1 MEITTIFVFI
11 TILVIGI
18 TSDLYAHKNTQ
29 EISFKDATIW
39 SIIWVLLS
47 VGFAGYLA
55 AFDSVGTSQLF
66 ITGYILEKVL
76 SVDNLFVFMA
86 VFTWFNI
93 PNRDAHRIL
102 YWGILGAIF
111 FRLLFVVF
119 GTAIMGISYW
129 VEVLFGFIVMY
140 TGYLMLKSGEKEE
153 EEDFSK
159 NLAYR
164 FAKRFIPVTDKF
176 YGNKFFVKLGNSNLA
191 SNMYKHGWHATPM
204 FLCLLVIEMSDIL
217 FAFDSV
223 PAILAVTKEPDI
235 VWYAMILAMC
245 GLRTMYFMLDAL
257 KKYFIYLEK
266 AVVLILFFVGGKLII
281 NSLDEIY
288 QTGYNIGN
296 NEGLAVILFT
306 LASAIILSAI
316 KQTKGA

>member
-1 MEITTIFVFI
+1 MEITTILVFI

-18 TSDLYAHKNTQ
+18 TSDLYVHRNVQ

-47 VGFAGYLA
+47 AGFAGYLA
-55 AFDSVGTSQLF
+55 AFDSVHTSQLF

-86 VFTWFNI
+86 IFAWFNI
-93 PNRDAHRIL
+93 ASKDAHRIL

-119 GTAIMGISYW
+119 GTAIMGISHW

-140 TGYLMLKSGEKEE
+140 TGYLMLKSDKDE

-164 FAKRFIPVTDKF
+164 FAKKFIPITDKF
-176 YGNKFFVKLGNSNLA
+176 YDNKFFVKLWDKDRVGIA
-191 SNMYKHGWHATPM
+191 KWYGVGKWYATPM

-223 PAILAVTKEPDI
+223 PAILAVTKEADI

-281 NSLDEIY
+281 NSIDEIY
-288 QTGYNIGN
+288 QTGYKCDSLRLYI
-296 NEGLAVILFT
+296 
-306 LASAIILSAI
+306 
-316 KQTKGA
+316 

>member
-1 MEITTIFVFI
+1 MEITTLFLFI
-11 TILVIGI
+11 TILVVGI
-18 TSDLYAHKNTQ
+18 SSDLYVHRNVQ

-47 VGFAGYLA
+47 AGFAGYLA
-55 AFDSVGTSQLF
+55 AFDSVDTSQLF

-76 SVDNLFVFMA
+76 SVDNLFVIMA
-86 VFTWFNI
+86 ICTWFKIANK
-93 PNRDAHRIL
+93 DAHRIL
-102 YWGILGAIF
+102 YWGIIGAIF

-119 GTAIMGISYW
+119 GTAIMGISHW

-140 TGYLMLKSGEKEE
+140 TGYLMLKSGKKEEE

-176 YGNKFFVKLGNSNLA
+176 YGNKFFVKLWDNVNVGKW
-191 SNMYKHGWHATPM
+191 YATPM

-257 KKYFIYLEK
+257 KNYFMYLEK

-281 NSLDEIY
+281 NSIDEIY

-296 NEGLAVILFT
+296 NEGLVVILFT

-316 KQTKGA
+316 KQNKGV